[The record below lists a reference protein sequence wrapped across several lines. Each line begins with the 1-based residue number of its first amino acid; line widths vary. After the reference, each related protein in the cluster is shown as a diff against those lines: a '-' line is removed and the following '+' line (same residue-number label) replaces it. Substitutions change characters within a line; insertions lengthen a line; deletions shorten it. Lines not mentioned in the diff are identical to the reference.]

1 MKNRWIAALLAVAAI
16 SAPAFC
22 LAAPDPVVI
31 GAVIAQTGPVS
42 SLGEG
47 EVKAINMYAKDVNA
61 KGGIAG
67 HPLKVVILDSA
78 GDPQKAVLNVRKL
91 ISEDNVAGVICCT
104 TTPESMAI
112 IDTVQRAEVPTIS
125 LGSAATIAEPV
136 SERHWVFKPSP
147 TDAIMIGVEVG
158 DMKKR
163 GVKTV
168 GYLGFNTALGHA
180 GLTEF
185 QKAAPAAGIKIV
197 NVEQFAPSDTNLS
210 AQGAKLAAANP
221 DAVLIIAN
229 PPGANVAQ
237 KAIQA
242 AGYKG
247 TIYQTYGVTNETYLR
262 LGGASLNGTR
272 ISVPP
277 ITVYNHLPDSRPFKP
292 VVEKFVKDYK
302 AAFNGEVPSNF
313 AAFAYAGIRIFST
326 VAGNELSGGKAKLS
340 DTASFRKA
348 LRDGIENLHGFQS
361 VNGTYNF
368 SKTDHVGLDA
378 SSITMVTVEN
388 GEYVVAH

>member
-1 MKNRWIAALLAVAAI
+1 MKKTLMLGLLAAAAV
-16 SAPAFC
+16 SLPA
-22 LAAPDPVVI
+22 LAQAQEPIVI

-47 EVKAINMYAKDVNA
+47 EVKAINMFVKDANA
-61 KGGIAG
+61 KGGVAG

-91 ISEDNVAGVICCT
+91 ITEENVAGVICCT

-112 IDTVQRAEVPTIS
+112 MDTVQRAEVPTMS
-125 LGSAATIAEPV
+125 LGSAAAIIEPA
-136 SERHWVFKPSP
+136 SERRWIFKTPP
-147 TDAIMIGVEVG
+147 TDAIMTGVEVN

-163 GVKTV
+163 GVKTI
-168 GYLGFNTALGHA
+168 GYLGFNTALGSA
-180 GLTEF
+180 GLAEF
-185 QKAAPAAGIKIV
+185 KKAAEPAGIKIV
-197 NVEQFAPSDTNLS
+197 DVEQFAPSDTNVG

-221 DAVLIIAN
+221 DAIVILAN

-237 KAIQA
+237 KAVQD

-247 TIYQTYGVTNETYLR
+247 TIYQTYGATNETFLR

-277 ITVYNHLPDSRPFKP
+277 VTVYNNLPDSRPYKP

-302 AAFNGEVPSNF
+302 AAYNGEIPSNF
-313 AAFAYAGIRIFST
+313 AAFAHAGISIVST
-326 VAGNELSGGKAKLS
+326 VAGNALSGGKVKLA
-340 DTASFRKA
+340 DTAALRKA
-348 LRDGIENLHGFQS
+348 LRDGIENLRGFQS
-361 VNGTYNF
+361 VDGTYNF
-368 SKTDHVGLDA
+368 SATDHVGLDA

-388 GEYVVAH
+388 GGYVLAH

>member
-1 MKNRWIAALLAVAAI
+1 MKKTWMLGLLAAAAVAL
-16 SAPAFC
+16 PA
-22 LAAPDPVVI
+22 LAQAEEPIVI

-47 EVKAINMYAKDVNA
+47 EVKAINMFVKDANA
-61 KGGIAG
+61 KGGVAG

-91 ISEDNVAGVICCT
+91 ITEENAAGIICCT

-112 IDTVQRAEVPTIS
+112 IDTIQRAQVPTIS
-125 LGSAATIAEPV
+125 LGSAATIAEPA
-136 SERHWVFKPSP
+136 SERHWMFKPSP
-147 TDAIMIGVEVG
+147 TDAIMIGVEVS

-163 GVKTV
+163 GVKTA
-168 GYLGFNTALGHA
+168 GYLGFNSALGHA

-197 NVEQFAPSDTNLS
+197 DVEQFAPTDTNLS

-221 DAVLIIAN
+221 DAILIIGN

-237 KAIQA
+237 KAIQD

-262 LGGASLNGTR
+262 LGGTSLNGTR

-277 ITVYNHLPDSRPFKP
+277 VTVYNHLPDSRPFKP

-302 AAFNGEVPSNF
+302 AAYNGEIPSNF
-313 AAFAYAGIRIFST
+313 AAFGYAGIRLFST
-326 VAGNELSGGKAKLS
+326 VAGNELSGGRVKLA
-340 DTASFRKA
+340 DTAALRKA
-348 LRDGIENLHGFQS
+348 LRDGIENLRGFQS

-368 SKTDHVGLDA
+368 SPTDHVGLDA
-378 SSITMVTVEN
+378 SAITMVTVEN
-388 GEYVVAH
+388 GGYAVAH